1 MIGRPVAPGAARI
14 RVVRKFFAPLIA
26 VPIFHAGESRPDGV
40 DRVLRILM
48 KVTELARKRRGAPAR
63 INDPAGAR
71 RARRRIDVRSHAL
84 SGCAVQINLPDFR
97 RTPQIASSLHRQLEH
112 MRVELCA
119 VDLERGHARVV
130 MWTDFDAVIEWL
142 IRAIAKPEPQS
153 LFRQLL
159 VPDRKSTRLNSSHRT

>member
-1 MIGRPVAPGAARI
+1 
-14 RVVRKFFAPLIA
+14 
-26 VPIFHAGESRPDGV
+26 
-40 DRVLRILM
+40 M
-48 KVTELARKRRGAPAR
+48 KMAELAREHCRASAR
-63 INDPAGAR
+63 IDDPAGAR

-119 VDLERGHARVV
+119 VDLERGRARVV

-142 IRAIAKPEPQS
+142 IRAIAKPEAQP

-159 VPDRKSTRLNSSHRT
+159 VSEITRQARSEEHTSELQSRFGISY